1 MIDIAFVILQYGGFN
16 DTKRCINSIITK
28 IDTESF
34 AIVVVDNSS
43 PDSSCEDIENEI
55 VSKGDSRLYLLKN
68 STNLGFAKGNNV
80 GIDFARKE
88 LCARFIAVINN
99 DTELVSYGIYST
111 IRRKYSE
118 SKTAVLGPLVL
129 SGDGKYS
136 SNPMGTHL
144 FSETE
149 IEHEIHHT
157 QRVLKLNRYGLMG
170 IYSVYKKIQSNKS
183 ICVDFLYAREEHS
196 DVKLHGCFLIF
207 TPAFFEKL
215 TGFCPETFLYME
227 EDILL
232 MEVLHNGMH
241 SFYTPEI
248 CIFHKEGASTA
259 GVKGKKRTDF
269 VFSNRLKSQQ
279 IYKRKLLSLDNSA
292 E

>member
-34 AIVVVDNSS
+34 AIVVVDNCSR
-43 PDSSCEDIENEI
+43 DSSCKDIESEI
-55 VSKGDSRLYLLKN
+55 AARDDDRLYLLKN
-68 STNLGFAKGNNV
+68 KTNLGFAKGNNV

-99 DTELVSYGIYST
+99 DTELVSWNIHS
-111 IRRKYSE
+111 IIQRKYSE
-118 SKTAVLGPLVL
+118 SRAAILGPLIL

-136 SNPMGTHL
+136 SNPMGMHL
-144 FSETE
+144 FNRAE
-149 IEHEIHHT
+149 IDHEIQHT
-157 QRVLKLNRYGLMG
+157 KRILKLNRYGLIGM
-170 IYSVYKKIQSNKS
+170 YNVYKRIQKNRSQE
-183 ICVDFLYAREEHS
+183 VDFSYIREEYA
-196 DVKLHGCFLIF
+196 DVKLHGCFLVF
-207 TPAFFEKL
+207 TPTFFEKL

-227 EDILL
+227 EDLLLLDILA
-232 MEVLHNGMH
+232 NGIH
-241 SFYTPEI
+241 SLYTPEI

-259 GVKGKKRTDF
+259 DVKGKKRIDF

-279 IYKRKLLSLDNSA
+279 IYKRKLLSLDNSM